1 MTVQQQ
7 VLEVFAD
14 LTRYPADILDPD
26 ADLESDLG
34 IDSVKRAEILAVLQ
48 ERFSLPVD
56 LELPVQ
62 SIGSITNIARFIEDA
77 SNGVSPPVVN
87 AAPKRLAP
95 PPRALPTPPPTTVRP
110 VAAAAPPI
118 VERLPAPTP
127 VALSVPVAGHSTAS
141 RRDVLVT
148 MNEVIQEA
156 LARLDGAPPAAPVQP
171 ASQPALTQAPPASVP
186 KDGLAWHA
194 QSAAAPS
201 PTVASSPWLGSSE
214 RPFTGRLALITGSGH
229 GLGRA
234 IAGRLAGLGATVVL
248 NSFHSRDRGEKAAQE
263 LRDAGLDAHHVWGSV
278 AKPEH
283 LDRLFDEIE
292 ERWGYL
298 DFFVSNASNGMIAP
312 LEHITA
318 EHWDKALSTNVVA
331 FHQGTLRAAKLMER
345 RGGGRVLCISSPGA
359 QRYIEQFGAMG
370 TAKAAMES
378 LVRYLA
384 VELGPKNVQI
394 NALSA
399 GPLYG
404 ELLSRY
410 PNGDSLIPYW
420 ESRTISGELGTEAQI
435 TEPAIFLLS
444 DAAHGITGTTLLV
457 DNGGSLRI

>member
-14 LTRYPADILDPD
+14 LTRYPAEILDPD

-34 IDSVKRAEILAVLQ
+34 IDSVKRAEILAVLS

-56 LELPVQ
+56 MELPAQ
-62 SIGSITNIARFIEDA
+62 SVGSITNIARFIEGA
-77 SNGVSPPVVN
+77 SNGTVPVVRTEPVKRI
-87 AAPKRLAP
+87 APQ
-95 PPRALPTPPPTTVRP
+95 PRALPTPPPSASARP
-110 VAAAAPPI
+110 VI
-118 VERLPAPTP
+118 PAPQRVQP
-127 VALSVPVAGHSTAS
+127 ESPAVVSPAPVAGTTAAS
-141 RRDVLVT
+141 RRDVLLT

-156 LARLDGAPPAAPVQP
+156 LARLDGVPVAAPAQP
-171 ASQPALTQAPPASVP
+171 SGPTAVAPQPSARPAVP
-186 KDGLAWHA
+186 QDGLAWHA
-194 QSAAAPS
+194 QGAPTAS
-201 PTVASSPWLGSSE
+201 QTAASSPWLGTAD

-234 IAGRLAGLGATVVL
+234 IAARLAGLGATVVV
-248 NSFHSRDRGEKAAQE
+248 NSFHSRDRGEQTAQE

-298 DFFVSNASNGMIAP
+298 DFFVSNASNGIIAP
-312 LEHITA
+312 LEHVTA

-331 FHQGTLRAAKLMER
+331 LHQGTLRAAKLMER

-359 QRYIEQFGAMG
+359 QRHIDQFGCMG

-410 PNGDSLIPYW
+410 PNGESLIPYW